1 MTAAVDVRELFR
13 IHRTAEGDAAA
24 LQGLTLRIEP
34 GELVAVLGPSG
45 AGKSTLLRILAAL
58 ERPSAGSAMVL
69 GHEVSGL
76 RGRRATEFRS
86 RLLGIVDQHYGRA
99 LTPDLSCGRIVAQS
113 LALNGA
119 DRRTCA
125 ARAEELLERVGLA
138 GVAAARPAELSG
150 GEQQRVAVCAAVAHQ
165 PPLLLADEPGGELDA
180 SSAHAVYGLIAEL
193 AREHGTTVVMVSHD
207 PATAGVAD
215 RSVQIRDGRL
225 SDETLRHGSAAIVV
239 GRGGWL
245 RVPEQLLRDAGIG
258 GRAEAELSEEGVLLR
273 PSGGLVES
281 AAAPVDDQR
290 SGRDAPSGT
299 AAELIGVHKA
309 YGDGRRVRTV
319 LDGLS
324 QCFAAGC
331 LTVVTGRSGSGKSTV
346 LRLLAGLEPVDEG
359 RVVVL
364 GEELGG
370 RSRADL
376 AAFRR
381 EHVAVVAQEPD
392 LIGFLGATE
401 NITLSLSLRGV
412 AHDEAALRAARW
424 LSRLDLEH
432 RADQRVERLSA
443 GERQR
448 VAIARALA
456 AETELVLVDEPT
468 SRLDQVNAAL
478 VGRLLADACRLHGA
492 TIVCSTHEPLVAES
506 ADDEVALEQPVAAG
520 TVVR

>member
-1 MTAAVDVRELFR
+1 VTAAVDVRELFR

-58 ERPSAGSAMVL
+58 ERPSAGGAIVL
-69 GHEVSGL
+69 GHEVAGL
-76 RGRRATEFRS
+76 RGRRATAFRA

-99 LTPDLSCGRIVAQS
+99 LAPDLGCGQIVAQS

-119 DRRTCA
+119 DRRLCQS
-125 ARAEELLERVGLA
+125 RASELLERVGL
-138 GVAAARPAELSG
+138 GDVAEARPAELSG
-150 GEQQRVAVCAAVAHQ
+150 GEQQRVAVCAAVAHR
-165 PPLLLADEPGGELDA
+165 PALLLADEPGGELDA
-180 SSAHAVYGLIAEL
+180 ASAHAVYQLIAEL

-207 PATAGVAD
+207 PASSAIAD

-225 SDETLRHGSAAIVV
+225 SDETLRHGAAAIVV

-258 GRAEAELSEEGVLLR
+258 GRAEVELKDDGVLLR
-273 PSGGLVES
+273 PSGGLEEQRP
-281 AAAPVDDQR
+281 AAADRDDPR
-290 SGRDAPSGT
+290 GASPAT
-299 AAELIGVHKA
+299 AAELVAVYKA
-309 YGDGRRVRTV
+309 YGTGRRARLV

-324 QCFAAGC
+324 HRFAAGR

-346 LRLLAGLEPVDEG
+346 LRMLAGLELADQG
-359 RVVVL
+359 RVLVL
-364 GEELGG
+364 GEQIDG

-376 AAFRR
+376 AGFRR
-381 EHVAVVAQEPD
+381 AHVAVVAQEPD
-392 LIGFLGATE
+392 LIGFLGAAE
-401 NITLSLSLRGV
+401 NIVLSLTLRGLD
-412 AHDEAALRAARW
+412 HDQAALRAARW
-424 LSRLDLEH
+424 LSRVGLEH
-432 RADQRVERLSA
+432 RAEQRVERLSA

-492 TIVCSTHEPLVAES
+492 TIVCSTHEPLVIES
-506 ADDEVALEQPVAAG
+506 ADAELALEPHELPVLG
-520 TVVR
+520 G